1 MQEIKSRGLTRDAI
15 KMIAMLTM
23 FFNHFSH
30 VFLTAGTYPAEF
42 LKGIGYFTA
51 PVMCYFLVEGFYKT
65 SSRRAYAKRLFVFAL
80 VSQVPYFLAFNR
92 EAAVLN
98 MMFSLLFSF
107 LILCVFHGEAFRRGK
122 GQLQIAGLFF
132 LSVFSDWSALAPAFT
147 LLFDRAGQ
155 ERKKLQKTFLFVTAV
170 VGINEAASVAQT
182 EGVFGFPE
190 GAVRV
195 LFSMTGPGEKRT
207 AGYEMVLLRILSV
220 ASAFVVAGGPG
231 NGNDVAAVWKRG
243 AKIAAGLPKIEHMC
257 YTLESNSTFT
267 VRGRSVN

>member
-132 LSVFSDWSALAPAFT
+132 LSVFSDWSVLAPAFT
-147 LLFDRAGQ
+147 L
-155 ERKKLQKTFLFVTAV
+155 LFVTAV

-182 EGVFGFPE
+182 EGVLGFPE

-195 LFSMTGPGEKRT
+195 LFSMTGP
-207 AGYEMVLLRILSV
+207 AL
-220 ASAFVVAGGPG
+220 
-231 NGNDVAAVWKRG
+231 
-243 AKIAAGLPKIEHMC
+243 AGLCILYGYNGERAKK
-257 YTLESNSTFT
+257 
-267 VRGRSVN
+267 GRQVLKWFFYGFYPLHLLLLWLVARAMGTM

>member
-1 MQEIKSRGLTRDAI
+1 MPTTEKPGLTRDAI
-15 KMIAMLTM
+15 KYLAIFTMLLNHIANVLLPENTILWE
-23 FFNHFSH
+23 
-30 VFLTAGTYPAEF
+30 VLVD
-42 LKGIGYFTA
+42 IGYFTA
-51 PVMCYFLVEGFYKT
+51 ITMCYFLVEGFYKT

-182 EGVFGFPE
+182 EGVLGVPE

-195 LFSMTGPGEKRT
+195 LLSMSGP
-207 AGYEMVLLRILSV
+207 AL
-220 ASAFVVAGGPG
+220 
-231 NGNDVAAVWKRG
+231 
-243 AKIAAGLPKIEHMC
+243 AGLCILYGYNGERAKK
-257 YTLESNSTFT
+257 
-267 VRGRSVN
+267 GRQVLKWFFYGFYPLHLLLLWLAARAMGTM

>member
-1 MQEIKSRGLTRDAI
+1 M
-15 KMIAMLTM
+15 
-23 FFNHFSH
+23 
-30 VFLTAGTYPAEF
+30 
-42 LKGIGYFTA
+42 KGIGYFTA

-170 VGINEAASVAQT
+170 SESTKQRLWRRQRAFWGFRKAQCA
-182 EGVFGFPE
+182 FCSQCQ
-190 GAVRV
+190 VR
-195 LFSMTGPGEKRT
+195 RW
-207 AGYEMVLLRILSV
+207 RDC
-220 ASAFVVAGGPG
+220 AFYMDTMG
-231 NGNDVAAVWKRG
+231 
-243 AKIAAGLPKIEHMC
+243 
-257 YTLESNSTFT
+257 S
-267 VRGRSVN
+267 GRKKDGRF

>member
-155 ERKKLQKTFLFVTAV
+155 ERKKLQKAFLFVTAV

-182 EGVFGFPE
+182 EGVWGFPE

-195 LFSMTGPGEKRT
+195 LFSMTGP
-207 AGYEMVLLRILSV
+207 AL
-220 ASAFVVAGGPG
+220 
-231 NGNDVAAVWKRG
+231 
-243 AKIAAGLPKIEHMC
+243 AGLCILYGYNGERAKK
-257 YTLESNSTFT
+257 
-267 VRGRSVN
+267 GRQVLKWFFYGFYPLHLLLLWLAARAMGTM

>member
-1 MQEIKSRGLTRDAI
+1 MQEIVPGLIPRRDQDDRDADDV
-15 KMIAMLTM
+15 
-23 FFNHFSH
+23 FQSFQPCFSDS
-30 VFLTAGTYPAEF
+30 GTYPAEF

-132 LSVFSDWSALAPAFT
+132 YRYFQTGLCSPWRLRCCLTAV
-147 LLFDRAGQ
+147 RNG
-155 ERKKLQKTFLFVTAV
+155 KLQKTF
-170 VGINEAASVAQT
+170 
-182 EGVFGFPE
+182 
-190 GAVRV
+190 
-195 LFSMTGPGEKRT
+195 
-207 AGYEMVLLRILSV
+207 
-220 ASAFVVAGGPG
+220 
-231 NGNDVAAVWKRG
+231 
-243 AKIAAGLPKIEHMC
+243 
-257 YTLESNSTFT
+257 
-267 VRGRSVN
+267 RS

>member
-1 MQEIKSRGLTRDAI
+1 
-15 KMIAMLTM
+15 
-23 FFNHFSH
+23 
-30 VFLTAGTYPAEF
+30 
-42 LKGIGYFTA
+42 
-51 PVMCYFLVEGFYKT
+51 MCYFLVEGFYKT

-147 LLFDRAGQ
+147 L
-155 ERKKLQKTFLFVTAV
+155 QKTFLFVTAV

-182 EGVFGFPE
+182 EGVLGFPE

-195 LFSMTGPGEKRT
+195 LFSMIGP
-207 AGYEMVLLRILSV
+207 AL
-220 ASAFVVAGGPG
+220 
-231 NGNDVAAVWKRG
+231 
-243 AKIAAGLPKIEHMC
+243 AGLCILYGYNGERAKK
-257 YTLESNSTFT
+257 
-267 VRGRSVN
+267 GRQVLKWFFYGFYPLHLLLLWLAARAMGTM

>member
-92 EAAVLN
+92 EAAGLN

-107 LILCVFHGEAFRRGK
+107 LIPVRVPWRSVPAGKRAAADRRAVFFIGIFRLVCARPG
-122 GQLQIAGLFF
+122 
-132 LSVFSDWSALAPAFT
+132 VY
-147 LLFDRAGQ
+147 
-155 ERKKLQKTFLFVTAV
+155 AV
-170 VGINEAASVAQT
+170 V
-182 EGVFGFPE
+182 
-190 GAVRV
+190 
-195 LFSMTGPGEKRT
+195 
-207 AGYEMVLLRILSV
+207 
-220 ASAFVVAGGPG
+220 
-231 NGNDVAAVWKRG
+231 
-243 AKIAAGLPKIEHMC
+243 
-257 YTLESNSTFT
+257 
-267 VRGRSVN
+267 